1 MTTSAAS
8 VICPPNF
15 KLSEW
20 QRLRASWD
28 KLPPPPKPAPLSAEE
43 RYLARYDGHSV
54 SAFQREQRKAA
65 GVEKV
70 QVVAFQQE

>member
-1 MTTSAAS
+1 MAAPPRVLGQVAAS
-8 VICPPNF
+8 
-15 KLSEW
+15 
-20 QRLRASWD
+20 
-28 KLPPPPKPAPLSAEE
+28 APLSAEE